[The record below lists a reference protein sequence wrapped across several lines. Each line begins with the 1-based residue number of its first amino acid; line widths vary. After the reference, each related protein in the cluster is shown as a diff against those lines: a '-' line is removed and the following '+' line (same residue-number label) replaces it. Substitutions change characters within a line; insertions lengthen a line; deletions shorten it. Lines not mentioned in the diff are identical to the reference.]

1 MIIKKRLGLF
11 SQKIKSL
18 AVIDREGVVRL
29 KKEKAVY
36 LKFKKSQKR
45 GVFNE
50 FLDEN
55 TTFSDANATIP
66 KVFVFYREKM
76 LDLTGMQSSEQLNS
90 ILDVEIESL
99 NDEEE
104 MIAVAYK

>member
-1 MIIKKRLGLF
+1 M
-11 SQKIKSL
+11 
-18 AVIDREGVVRL
+18 
-29 KKEKAVY
+29 
-36 LKFKKSQKR
+36 

>member
-1 MIIKKRLGLF
+1 M
-11 SQKIKSL
+11 
-18 AVIDREGVVRL
+18 
-29 KKEKAVY
+29 
-36 LKFKKSQKR
+36 KFKKSQKR

>member
-1 MIIKKRLGLF
+1 M
-11 SQKIKSL
+11 
-18 AVIDREGVVRL
+18 
-29 KKEKAVY
+29 
-36 LKFKKSQKR
+36 KFKKSQKQ